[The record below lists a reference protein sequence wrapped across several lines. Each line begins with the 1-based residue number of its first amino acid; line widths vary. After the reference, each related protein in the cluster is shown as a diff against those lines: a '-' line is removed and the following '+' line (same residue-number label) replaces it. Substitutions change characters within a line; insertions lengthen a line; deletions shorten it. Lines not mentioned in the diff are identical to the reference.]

1 MTTKQGRFLISLL
14 TAITVLAA
22 AEPAAAGTAVPRLV
36 VNILVDGL
44 RSDYVQAF
52 MPLYGPDGFRRLMG
66 QGLVYSQAE
75 NPSAWADH
83 AATAATISTGTTPSD
98 HGIIGLRWTDRKT
111 LRPVFCTGTNDSPQY
126 LSVSTLGD
134 EMKIATNGRAL
145 VYSIAPFKE
154 CAILTGGHSTDA
166 TVWMDARTGRWTTSA
181 YFGTLPSWVRAEN
194 NQTLPTLWKPLNE
207 LVGNF
212 NYFPSGGMKKPFA
225 HKLTAN
231 QLPTSGLVNE
241 MVARLAS
248 TAINGSILGQDE
260 ISDLLSLTFY
270 AGGKP
275 SMELQDTYVRL
286 DRSLA
291 ELLQVIDR
299 RIGLQNTLIALT
311 STGTSEEDEEEDLHK
326 YNVPTGAFDMKR
338 SASLL
343 NMYLAAVY
351 GQGNYVEACYGRQI
365 YLNRKF
371 IENKQINLGELLER
385 CQDFLLQLDG
395 VKDVYT
401 SQRLIQGAWTPG
413 ISKIRNGYNACT
425 SGDIL
430 IEVAPGWRYTNTDDQ
445 KNQQVRATY
454 IPFPIIFFGYG
465 ITHEEITTPVTID
478 YIAPTLSK
486 AIRIRAPNGCKLQ
499 PLK

>member
-1 MTTKQGRFLISLL
+1 
-14 TAITVLAA
+14 
-22 AEPAAAGTAVPRLV
+22 
-36 VNILVDGL
+36 
-44 RSDYVQAF
+44 
-52 MPLYGPDGFRRLMG
+52 
-66 QGLVYSQAE
+66 
-75 NPSAWADH
+75 
-83 AATAATISTGTTPSD
+83 
-98 HGIIGLRWTDRKT
+98 
-111 LRPVFCTGTNDSPQY
+111 
-126 LSVSTLGD
+126 
-134 EMKIATNGRAL
+134 
-145 VYSIAPFKE
+145 
-154 CAILTGGHSTDA
+154 
-166 TVWMDARTGRWTTSA
+166 
-181 YFGTLPSWVRAEN
+181 
-194 NQTLPTLWKPLNE
+194 
-207 LVGNF
+207 
-212 NYFPSGGMKKPFA
+212 
-225 HKLTAN
+225 
-231 QLPTSGLVNE
+231 
-241 MVARLAS
+241 
-248 TAINGSILGQDE
+248 
-260 ISDLLSLTFY
+260 
-270 AGGKP
+270 
-275 SMELQDTYVRL
+275 
-286 DRSLA
+286 
-291 ELLQVIDR
+291 
-299 RIGLQNTLIALT
+299 
-311 STGTSEEDEEEDLHK
+311 
-326 YNVPTGAFDMKR
+326 MKR

-413 ISKIRNGYNACT
+413 ISKIRNGYNART

-465 ITHEEITTPVTID
+465 ITHEEVTTPVTID